1 MSMQGTAADLGSFR
15 NARAPM
21 ARAIVLASVLGFG
34 GCAAGP
40 NFIRP
45 TAPSA
50 ARYTADAPRGEDASA
65 VDTVQHIALG
75 REIEGHWWTLFRSDA
90 IDQLV
95 TQAVTHNRSL
105 EASTATLKQARELA
119 LAQAGSRYPQVGLTA
134 GAGRQQYGQE
144 FLGGFGKIPPFTY
157 FAVGPTVSY
166 TLDYTGGVARRV
178 EQQYALAEVERHQLD
193 AAYLSITGQAVMDT
207 LAIAS
212 ARAQIATVE
221 TILAQDRDNLRLVQ
235 TAFDNGSVAR
245 EDVVTAQ
252 SQIANDMTLLPSL
265 RQDLARARHALSVVL
280 GRVPASELPAEVD
293 LAQITLPLEL
303 PVSLPSELA
312 HRRPDILAAEARLH
326 AATSAVGV
334 AQSNLY
340 PKIQL
345 SATAGQQSLKAE
357 QLFDRA
363 SNAWSIISGLTA
375 PIFDGGTLRAE
386 KRAAVE
392 AMHASAA
399 NYEQTVLE
407 AFAQV
412 ADLLDALDHDA
423 EQLEAQVRAQQA
435 AQSSLDLA
443 RLSYQ
448 EGNAGVLLVLDAE
461 RSYQQARLG
470 YVRAVVQRYLDTVQ
484 LFLALGGTSP
494 SATAAGTS
502 SQLGASCVSTRLH
515 RFWGPSDSYLE

>member
-1 MSMQGTAADLGSFR
+1 MIMQGIAMDSGCFR
-15 NARAPM
+15 KARAPM
-21 ARAIVLASVLGFG
+21 ARAIVLACVLGLG

-40 NFIRP
+40 DFTRP
-45 TAPSA
+45 AVPPAT
-50 ARYTADAPRGEDASA
+50 RYTSDNLRGEGASA
-65 VDTVQHIALG
+65 SDSAQHIALG
-75 REIEGHWWTLFRSDA
+75 REIEGNWWALFRSDA

-95 TQAVTHNRSL
+95 TQAVDHNRSL
-105 EASTATLKQARELA
+105 VASMATLAQAQELA
-119 LAQAGSRYPQVGLTA
+119 LAQAGSRYPQVDLTA
-134 GAGRQQYGQE
+134 GAGRQQYGKE

-166 TLDYTGGVARRV
+166 TLDYTGGVARSV
-178 EQQYALAEVERHQLD
+178 EQQYALAEVERHRLD
-193 AAYLSITGQAVMDT
+193 AAYLTVTGQAVMET

-245 EDVVTAQ
+245 EDIVSAQ

-265 RQDLARARHALSVVL
+265 HQDLAKARHALSVVL
-280 GRVPASELPAEVD
+280 GRVPASELPPDVD
-293 LAQITLPLEL
+293 LAQITLPLEV

-312 HRRPDILAAEARLH
+312 HRRPDILAAEAQLH

-345 SATAGQQSLKAE
+345 SASAGQQSLKAD

-375 PIFDGGTLRAE
+375 PIFNAGTLRAE
-386 KRAAVE
+386 KRAAVD

-399 NYEQTVLE
+399 IYEQTVLE

-412 ADLLDALDHDA
+412 ADLLEALDHDA
-423 EQLEAQVRAQQA
+423 EQLDAQGEAQQA

-443 RLSYQ
+443 RESYK
-448 EGNAGVLLVLDAE
+448 EGNAGILLVLDAE

-470 YVRAVVQRYLDTVQ
+470 YVRAVAQRYMDTVQ

-494 SATAAGTS
+494 SAPVAVAS
-502 SQLGASCVSTRLH
+502 SQPGAS
-515 RFWGPSDSYLE
+515 